1 MEDLVN
7 RAKGNGQTE
16 KVQSVASEPSPSLN
30 TAYEMVV
37 TKLKQVQSLD
47 KRKWHHRPTF
57 RVSRCHCSKSH
68 GKCKFTDTAW
78 LRSWHGCITAYLAN
92 PRKQKRR
99 SCNCLHYVAI
109 SRITWTCGSRRMKG
123 KIRWKKW
130 LHIRNKELKQINV
143 IFFSHRPG
151 KYFEYVHEYTLF
163 LIQVAR
169 DTKDQETLKSL
180 CDKLKRASI
189 VLLHPNETY
198 TSARDAYEHVKAEAA
213 ASSKPK
219 PSAPQ
224 QQQQQQPTPPPPT
237 PPTPA
242 QQQPPSYPHP
252 PAPPPPPPPPS
263 FGGNDNGDADGS
275 SINNAIVL

>member
-57 RVSRCHCSKSH
+57 RVSHCHCSKSH

-143 IFFSHRPG
+143 IFFHIGLENTLSTYTNIH
-151 KYFEYVHEYTLF
+151 YFWSKWLEIRRIKRLW
-163 LIQVAR
+163 
-169 DTKDQETLKSL
+169 
-180 CDKLKRASI
+180 RAS
-189 VLLHPNETY
+189 V
-198 TSARDAYEHVKAEAA
+198 TS
-213 ASSKPK
+213 
-219 PSAPQ
+219 
-224 QQQQQQPTPPPPT
+224 
-237 PPTPA
+237 
-242 QQQPPSYPHP
+242 
-252 PAPPPPPPPPS
+252 
-263 FGGNDNGDADGS
+263 
-275 SINNAIVL
+275 